1 MLPQRYRLRRHAD
14 LVRVRQTG
22 QAYRHPL
29 AVLLVASNETVHA
42 PMEGEGGLPSLAEP
56 PSRFAFTASRHV
68 GPAVTRNRAKR
79 LVREAF
85 RATRDLWDEDLD
97 LVVIVRKPPGSMKLA
112 DVQKEWRHAQRT
124 LSRRAAEARRD
135 REKRQSELA
144 QRA

>member
-79 LVREAF
+79 LLREAV
-85 RATRDLWDEDLD
+85 RQNLEQIQPGWDC
-97 LVVIVRKPPGSMKLA
+97 VWIVRTGTAQADFKDVCAAVGKL
-112 DVQKEWRHAQRT
+112 
-124 LSRRAAEARRD
+124 LSRAGLLAAPGPD
-135 REKRQSELA
+135 
-144 QRA
+144 